1 MTKPKK
7 LNKNQERRLKE
18 LDGLQQTLQGNLELE
33 KVRVRQEAEEYQ
45 NSQKRTITDKVM
57 PIDEAYKKARKDT
70 EKARDAA
77 IREAN
82 KAYEEAESDAR
93 AVKREALA
101 LVEEEIHNL
110 EVEVE
115 KRIAAGDAAAEKDFN
130 EKLRA
135 IVKERQEIR
144 GGDEPKVPDVPSAEA
159 VPAFGAEESG
169 GEAVEV
175 PTVS

>member
-18 LDGLQQTLQGNLELE
+18 LDGLQQMLQGNLMRQD
-33 KVRVRQEAEEYQ
+33 RVRQDAEEYQ

-57 PIDEAYKKARKDT
+57 PIDEAYKKVRRDA

-82 KAYEEAESDAR
+82 KAYREAESDAR

-110 EVEVE
+110 EVEVK

-130 EKLRA
+130 EKLCA
-135 IVKERQEIR
+135 IVKER
-144 GGDEPKVPDVPSAEA
+144 
-159 VPAFGAEESG
+159 
-169 GEAVEV
+169 
-175 PTVS
+175 

>member
-1 MTKPKK
+1 VTKPKK

-18 LDGLQQTLQGNLELE
+18 LDGLQQMLQGNLMRQD
-33 KVRVRQEAEEYQ
+33 RVRQDAEEYQ

-57 PIDEAYKKARKDT
+57 PIDEAYKKVRRDA

-82 KAYEEAESDAR
+82 KAYREAESDAR

-159 VPAFGAEESG
+159 VPACGSAHGVVGSL
-169 GEAVEV
+169 
-175 PTVS
+175 

>member
-18 LDGLQQTLQGNLELE
+18 LDGLQQMLQGNLMRQD
-33 KVRVRQEAEEYQ
+33 RVRQDAEEYQ

-57 PIDEAYKKARKDT
+57 PIDEAYKKVRRDA

-82 KAYEEAESDAR
+82 KAYREAESDAR

-110 EVEVE
+110 EVEVK
-115 KRIAAGDAAAEKDFN
+115 KRIAAGDAAAEKGFN
-130 EKLRA
+130 EKLCA
-135 IVKERQEIR
+135 IVKER
-144 GGDEPKVPDVPSAEA
+144 
-159 VPAFGAEESG
+159 
-169 GEAVEV
+169 
-175 PTVS
+175 

>member
-1 MTKPKK
+1 VTKPKK

-18 LDGLQQTLQGNLELE
+18 LDGLQQMLQGNLMRQD
-33 KVRVRQEAEEYQ
+33 RVRQDAEEYQ

-57 PIDEAYKKARKDT
+57 PIDEAYKKVRRDA

-82 KAYEEAESDAR
+82 KAYREAESDAR

-110 EVEVE
+110 EVEVK

-130 EKLRA
+130 EKLCA
-135 IVKERQEIR
+135 IVKER
-144 GGDEPKVPDVPSAEA
+144 
-159 VPAFGAEESG
+159 
-169 GEAVEV
+169 
-175 PTVS
+175 

>member
-57 PIDEAYKKARKDT
+57 PIDEAYKKVRRDA

-82 KAYEEAESDAR
+82 KAYREAESDAR

-130 EKLRA
+130 EKLCA
-135 IVKERQEIR
+135 IVKER
-144 GGDEPKVPDVPSAEA
+144 
-159 VPAFGAEESG
+159 
-169 GEAVEV
+169 
-175 PTVS
+175 

>member
-18 LDGLQQTLQGNLELE
+18 LDGLQQMLQGNLMRQD
-33 KVRVRQEAEEYQ
+33 RVRQDAEEYQ

-57 PIDEAYKKARKDT
+57 PIDEAYKKVRRDA

-82 KAYEEAESDAR
+82 KAYREAESDAR

-101 LVEEEIHNL
+101 LVEEEIQNL

-130 EKLRA
+130 EKLCA
-135 IVKERQEIR
+135 IVKER
-144 GGDEPKVPDVPSAEA
+144 
-159 VPAFGAEESG
+159 
-169 GEAVEV
+169 
-175 PTVS
+175 

>member
-1 MTKPKK
+1 VTKPKK

-18 LDGLQQTLQGNLELE
+18 LDGLQQMLQGNLMRQD
-33 KVRVRQEAEEYQ
+33 RVRQDAEEYQ

-57 PIDEAYKKARKDT
+57 PIDEAYKKVRRDA

-82 KAYEEAESDAR
+82 KAYREAESDAR

-115 KRIAAGDAAAEKDFN
+115 KRIAAGDAAAEKNFN
-130 EKLRA
+130 EKLCA
-135 IVKERQEIR
+135 IVKER
-144 GGDEPKVPDVPSAEA
+144 
-159 VPAFGAEESG
+159 
-169 GEAVEV
+169 
-175 PTVS
+175 

>member
-18 LDGLQQTLQGNLELE
+18 LDGLQQMLQGNLMRQD
-33 KVRVRQEAEEYQ
+33 RVRQDAEEYQ

-57 PIDEAYKKARKDT
+57 PIDEAYKKVRRDA

-82 KAYEEAESDAR
+82 KAYREAESDAR

-130 EKLRA
+130 EKLCA
-135 IVKERQEIR
+135 IVKER
-144 GGDEPKVPDVPSAEA
+144 
-159 VPAFGAEESG
+159 
-169 GEAVEV
+169 
-175 PTVS
+175 

>member
-1 MTKPKK
+1 VTKPKK

-18 LDGLQQTLQGNLELE
+18 LDGLQQMLQGNLMRQD
-33 KVRVRQEAEEYQ
+33 RVRQDAEEYQ

-57 PIDEAYKKARKDT
+57 PIDEA
-70 EKARDAA
+70 A

-82 KAYEEAESDAR
+82 KAYREAESDAR

-130 EKLRA
+130 EKLCA
-135 IVKERQEIR
+135 IVKER
-144 GGDEPKVPDVPSAEA
+144 
-159 VPAFGAEESG
+159 
-169 GEAVEV
+169 
-175 PTVS
+175 

>member
-1 MTKPKK
+1 VTKPKK

-18 LDGLQQTLQGNLELE
+18 LDGLQQMLQGNLMRQD
-33 KVRVRQEAEEYQ
+33 RVRQDAEEYQ

-57 PIDEAYKKARKDT
+57 PIDEAYKKVRRDA

-82 KAYEEAESDAR
+82 KAYREAESDAR

-130 EKLRA
+130 EKLCA
-135 IVKERQEIR
+135 IVKER
-144 GGDEPKVPDVPSAEA
+144 
-159 VPAFGAEESG
+159 
-169 GEAVEV
+169 
-175 PTVS
+175 

>member
-1 MTKPKK
+1 VTKPKK

-18 LDGLQQTLQGNLELE
+18 LDGLQQMLQGNLMRQD
-33 KVRVRQEAEEYQ
+33 RVRQDAEEYQ

-57 PIDEAYKKARKDT
+57 HIDEAYKKVRRDA

-82 KAYEEAESDAR
+82 KAYREAESDAR

-101 LVEEEIHNL
+101 LVEEEIRNL

-130 EKLRA
+130 EKLCA
-135 IVKERQEIR
+135 IVKER
-144 GGDEPKVPDVPSAEA
+144 
-159 VPAFGAEESG
+159 
-169 GEAVEV
+169 
-175 PTVS
+175 